1 MSDDVENF
9 LATGTDPKQGPPVSA
24 VFRPKNMDNAGSA
37 RVLWIQTRLYL
48 AG

>member
-1 MSDDVENF
+1 MENF

-24 VFRPKNMDNAGSA
+24 VFRPKNIDNAGSA